1 MNKHRALMS
10 KNGDYVIT
18 ANSDALYLFWGE
30 KNVWTKQM
38 PESFGAILGVGNNG
52 MVLTRKDR
60 EVKLHHINKELE
72 ALSGFVPERKGA
84 PPVETGRIAINEM
97 GTSLCAELKGQSEEE
112 DEGIARS
119 LLKSFSR
126 KKVVFKHRLVIYDL
140 DSGGGREVWSFQ
152 REGVGD
158 TSFLWDVSSDF
169 KYLMLVETTFPDKQQ
184 GTKMTR
190 LYLINLEDDKT
201 EAQMTLSNITPLSIR
216 LNERLM
222 CLLEIQDEGMNQLLT
237 ISPKGDKQFIRP
249 PSRDNELVFFGNDLV
264 VFRLIQEQVL
274 LFKDF
279 TDKFLY
285 LIDEG
290 LLFDFALDYPLLFRL
305 NGDVLALSFDEEKMR
320 LKKSVFSWKSRV
332 MDYLY
337 LK

>member
-1 MNKHRALMS
+1 MS

-18 ANSDALYLFWGE
+18 ADSESLSLFWGE

-38 PESFGAILGVGNNG
+38 PDSFGDILGVGNNG

-60 EVKLHHINKELE
+60 EVVLHHMNRGVE

-97 GTSLCAELKGQSEEE
+97 GTSLCVELKGQSEEE

-119 LLKSFSR
+119 LLKTFSR
-126 KKVVFKHRLVIYDL
+126 KKVIYKHRIVIYDL

-152 REGVGD
+152 REGAGD
-158 TSFLWDVSSDF
+158 GSFLWDISSDF
-169 KYLMLVETTFPDKQQ
+169 RYLMLAETTFPEKQP
-184 GTKMTR
+184 GTKITR

-201 EAQMTLSNITPLSIR
+201 ESQMTLSNIAPLSIR
-216 LNERLM
+216 LNEKLM
-222 CLLEIQDEGMNQLLT
+222 CLLEIQDEGMHQLLI

-249 PSRDNELVFFGNDLV
+249 PSRDNELLFFGNDLL

-274 LFKDF
+274 LLKDF
-279 TDKFLY
+279 SDKFLY

-290 LLFDFALDYPLLFRL
+290 LLFSMALDYPLLFRL
-305 NGDVLALSFDEEKMR
+305 NGDVLALYLDGEKMC
-320 LKKSVFSWKSRV
+320 LKRSIFSWKARV